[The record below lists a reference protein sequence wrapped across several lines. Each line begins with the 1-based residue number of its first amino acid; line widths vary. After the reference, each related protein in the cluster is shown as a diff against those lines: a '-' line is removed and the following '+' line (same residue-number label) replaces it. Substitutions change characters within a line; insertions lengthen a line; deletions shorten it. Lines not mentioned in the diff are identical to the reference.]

1 MEMMTVPVGNI
12 PVGITGT
19 GICLPERV
27 LTNQELEKMVDTSD
41 EWVKTRTGI
50 GERRIIDQTMTTSD
64 LAVKAGEMAL
74 ENAGLTPDAVDLI
87 VVATVTPDMYFP
99 STACL
104 VQEKIGA
111 TKAAAFDVSA
121 GCTGFVYALAV
132 AGQFVKTGMYQTVL
146 VIGAEALSRVIDWGD
161 RNTCVLFGDGAGAVV
176 LGPVAQ
182 GFGILSLELGSDG
195 SGGELLKLSAAGS
208 TCCGIPGAAG
218 KDSRAGY
225 AEYLQMAGSEVFKF
239 AVRIMGECAANAV
252 LKAGMTNGDIN
263 LFIPHQANIRII
275 KAAAKR
281 LRLPDEKVYVNVA
294 KYGNTSSA
302 SIPVA
307 LHEALLEG
315 RIKKGDNIA
324 LVGFGAGLTWGAG
337 VIRWAV

>member
-1 MEMMTVPVGNI
+1 
-12 PVGITGT
+12 
-19 GICLPERV
+19 
-27 LTNQELEKMVDTSD
+27 
-41 EWVKTRTGI
+41 
-50 GERRIIDQTMTTSD
+50 
-64 LAVKAGEMAL
+64 
-74 ENAGLTPDAVDLI
+74 
-87 VVATVTPDMYFP
+87 
-99 STACL
+99 
-104 VQEKIGA
+104 
-111 TKAAAFDVSA
+111 
-121 GCTGFVYALAV
+121 
-132 AGQFVKTGMYQTVL
+132 
-146 VIGAEALSRVIDWGD
+146 
-161 RNTCVLFGDGAGAVV
+161 
-176 LGPVAQ
+176 
-182 GFGILSLELGSDG
+182 
-195 SGGELLKLSAAGS
+195 
-208 TCCGIPGAAG
+208 
-218 KDSRAGY
+218 
-225 AEYLQMAGSEVFKF
+225 
-239 AVRIMGECAANAV
+239 MGECAANAV